1 MTNPHSSWSCIW
13 LTQARGWQFHR
24 LRSGLA
30 ATAIAAVVASSVT
43 AVAVH
48 SQTTESARGS
58 NLTPEAAQAAPAL
71 PNFVSLVKTVKPAV
85 VSVRVRSESSPQV
98 LTDDGGLFPFEPF
111 EGTPFERFFDRG
123 DGSPSQNRS
132 ERAPRPSRQ
141 AQGSGFFIS
150 ADGYIVTNNHVIN
163 KASTVEVVT
172 R

>member
-1 MTNPHSSWSCIW
+1 VH
-13 LTQARGWQFHR
+13 LADAGARLAVSPSQV
-24 LRSGLA
+24 RSGGDGDCCR
-30 ATAIAAVVASSVT
+30 
-43 AVAVH
+43 
-48 SQTTESARGS
+48 RG
-58 NLTPEAAQAAPAL
+58 LVRDGRRRAL
-71 PNFVSLVKTVKPAV
+71 PNDGIGTWQQPDARGRTSGAGAAELRIARQDRQTAV